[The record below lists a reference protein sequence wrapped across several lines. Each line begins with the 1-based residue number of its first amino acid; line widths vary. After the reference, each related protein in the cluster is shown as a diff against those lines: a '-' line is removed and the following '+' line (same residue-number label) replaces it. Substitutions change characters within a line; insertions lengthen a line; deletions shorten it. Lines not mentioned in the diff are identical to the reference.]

1 MFLIEYFW
9 KTTKLSDI
17 VGGQGSNDDQ
27 FCSAVLR
34 KVALV
39 ILYVMFMFIL
49 DTPPPKKNQKQTAY
63 FFGPG
68 SSGGWYPREALNR
81 DSPVV
86 EEIIELWA

>member
-49 DTPPPKKNQKQTAY
+49 DNPPPPQKKKQTKNRQHI
-63 FFGPG
+63 
-68 SSGGWYPREALNR
+68 SLDLEA
-81 DSPVV
+81 VV
-86 EEIIELWA
+86 GDILERP

>member
-49 DTPPPKKNQKQTAY
+49 DNPPPKKKPKNRQHI
-63 FFGPG
+63 
-68 SSGGWYPREALNR
+68 SLDLEA
-81 DSPVV
+81 VV
-86 EEIIELWA
+86 GDILERP